1 MNLTVGLLKMVNNVA
16 TSTRVEITS
25 LKQAAA
31 YLGEDKLKQFV
42 TILALSKLTSEK
54 TDEISK
60 QALITAKLMT
70 SLAKEGVFKEI
81 SDFAFITGLLSAIEV
96 VLRMPIN
103 EIVKTMPLAIPIENA
118 LVDHS
123 GLLGELLD
131 FTMKYITGN
140 GENINQLIEL
150 YSLDAT
156 FIQQEFV
163 AACQWCKDLDI

>member
-1 MNLTVGLLKMVNNVA
+1 MVNNVA
-16 TSTRVEITS
+16 TATRVEVIS

-42 TILALSKLTSEK
+42 TILALSKLTTDK
-54 TDEISK
+54 TDEVSK
-60 QALITAKLMT
+60 QAMITAKLT
-70 SLAKEGVFKEI
+70 TALAKEGAFKEI

-96 VLRMPIN
+96 ILRMPIN
-103 EIVKTMPLAIPIENA
+103 EIIKTMPLATPIENA

-131 FTMKYITGN
+131 LTTKYITGN
-140 GENINQLIEL
+140 GENINQIIDM

-156 FIQQEFV
+156 AIQREFI
-163 AACQWCKDLDI
+163 AACKWCKELDI